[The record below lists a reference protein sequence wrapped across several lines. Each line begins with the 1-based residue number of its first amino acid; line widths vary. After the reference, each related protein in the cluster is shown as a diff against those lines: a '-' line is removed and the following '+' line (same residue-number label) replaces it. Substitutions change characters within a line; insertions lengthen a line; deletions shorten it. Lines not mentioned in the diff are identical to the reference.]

1 MEGLMFSLKKDEDKA
16 ELEDFYDV
24 VILGGG
30 PAGLTAAIYTARAKL
45 KTLITEKTE
54 IGGEA
59 AATDLIENY
68 PGFPEGIN
76 GHALADRMVHQA
88 KRFGAVVYNGEVMNL
103 DLKSSPKTFLLD
115 GQHVSAHSIIIATG
129 TSPKMLNIP
138 GEKYLKG
145 RGVSYC
151 ATCDAPIYSGKDI
164 AIIGGGNSGFQEG
177 LFILKFVKSIT
188 LVEFMPKLK
197 AEKILQEKFQ
207 SYENT
212 KLLLNHQVLS
222 INGEKRVESISVK
235 NRSTGEERAIPV
247 EGVFVYIGLT
257 PNTDLFKGQ
266 LKFNERDYIITDEKL
281 QASIP
286 GVFVAG
292 DVRDKGLRQVAT
304 AIGDGAVAAVSAEH
318 YIEDLKINSQS
329 QMTNSK

>member
-1 MEGLMFSLKKDEDKA
+1 MESLMFSLKKDENNV

-45 KTLITEKTE
+45 KTLIIEKKE

-59 AATDLIENY
+59 AATDIIENY

-76 GHALADRMVHQA
+76 GHALADRMVQQA

-129 TSPKMLNIP
+129 TSPKMLNVP
-138 GEKYLKG
+138 GEKELKG

-151 ATCDAPIYSGKDI
+151 ATCDAPIYAGKNI
-164 AIIGGGNSGFQEG
+164 AIIGGGNSGMQEG

-188 LVEFMPKLK
+188 LVEFMPKLN

-207 SYENT
+207 SHENT
-212 KLLLNHQVLS
+212 TMLLNHQVLS
-222 INGEKRVESISVK
+222 INGEKTVESITVK
-235 NRSTGEERAIPV
+235 DRASGEEKVISI
-247 EGVFVYIGLT
+247 EGVFVYIGLI
-257 PNTDLFKGQ
+257 PNTGLFKGQ
-266 LKFNERDYIITDEKL
+266 LKLNQWDYIVTDEKL

-318 YIEDLKINSQS
+318 FVEEINSKS
-329 QMTNSK
+329 HATNSK